1 MMALCEVAHTSA
13 SSAKDIVKT
22 TDIWVVEDEDAV
34 VTRFFFVFADPA
46 GALRNAQ
53 QLRTSDKV
61 RRRRQGE
68 KAPTTIGRQGTE
80 VRQRRQGARCPPCS

>member
-34 VTRFFFVFADPA
+34 VTRFFFVFAGNP
-46 GALRNAQ
+46 NPNPNPN
-53 QLRTSDKV
+53 
-61 RRRRQGE
+61 
-68 KAPTTIGRQGTE
+68 PT
-80 VRQRRQGARCPPCS
+80 P